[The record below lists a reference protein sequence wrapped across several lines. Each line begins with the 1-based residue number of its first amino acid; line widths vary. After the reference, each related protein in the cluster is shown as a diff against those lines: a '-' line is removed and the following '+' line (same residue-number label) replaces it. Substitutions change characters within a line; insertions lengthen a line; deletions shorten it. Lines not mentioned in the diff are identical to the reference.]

1 MSRPPI
7 EHLNIICY
15 KWGDRY
21 SSDEVNILRASV
33 RRNLSVPHRFFC
45 LTDDPTGL
53 APDIETAPLSELG
66 RIGNGPKIYTFSEG
80 FLGLGPKDYVVSLD
94 IDIVIVG
101 SLDFLADRPE
111 LDFVIARHR
120 ASRTRSRGHG
130 AVYRLRVG
138 SMAHIWN
145 DFVADVQ
152 GWSAKLPGKNDNPFS
167 EQRWL
172 EHQFNGR
179 EMDHFPDNKIL
190 IFRVDC
196 AARSFSYF
204 LGRRAGQLGLTT
216 AFLGKARLPGKGEAI
231 VSFSG
236 QTKPKDVLHRHHGH
250 LKQAPFAVEH
260 WHL

>member
-1 MSRPPI
+1 MSHPPI
-7 EHLNIICY
+7 KHLNIICY

-21 SSDEVNILRASV
+21 TADEVNILAASV
-33 RRNLSVPHRFFC
+33 RRNLSIPHRFFC
-45 LTDDPTGL
+45 ITDDPTGL
-53 APDIETAPLSELG
+53 APGIEVAPMPEQG
-66 RIGNGPKIYTFSEG
+66 RIGNGPKIYTFSKG
-80 FLGLGPKDYVVSLD
+80 FLGLGPDDYVVSLD

-111 LDFVIARHR
+111 LDFIIARHR

-138 SMAHIWN
+138 ALSHIWEE
-145 DFVADVQ
+145 FIADAQ
-152 GWSAKLPGKNDNPFS
+152 GWSARLPGKNDNPFS

-172 EHQFNGR
+172 EHHFKNR

-196 AARSFSYF
+196 SARSLTRF

-216 AFLGKARLPGKGEAI
+216 AFFGKARLPGKGEAI

-236 QTKPKDVLHRHHGH
+236 FTKPKDVAHSHHGH
-250 LKQAPFAVEH
+250 LKRAPFVAEH
-260 WHL
+260 WRL